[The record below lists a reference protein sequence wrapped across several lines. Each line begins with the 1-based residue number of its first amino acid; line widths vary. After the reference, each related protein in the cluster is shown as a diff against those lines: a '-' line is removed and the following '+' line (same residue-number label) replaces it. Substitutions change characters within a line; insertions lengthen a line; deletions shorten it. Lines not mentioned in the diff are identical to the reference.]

1 MACSLLESQDDAIRE
16 WSKKTIRM
24 MGISLIPLSEFAW
37 ERVLLTTTSDTFPIR
52 IRSLMNEMGHGD
64 LESVGPRHFRWRR
77 LPDVFNRAR
86 S

>member
-37 ERVLLTTTSDTFPIR
+37 ERVPLASTQGTFPNR
-52 IRSLMNEMGHGD
+52 IRTPMIETR
-64 LESVGPRHFRWRR
+64 E
-77 LPDVFNRAR
+77 
-86 S
+86 